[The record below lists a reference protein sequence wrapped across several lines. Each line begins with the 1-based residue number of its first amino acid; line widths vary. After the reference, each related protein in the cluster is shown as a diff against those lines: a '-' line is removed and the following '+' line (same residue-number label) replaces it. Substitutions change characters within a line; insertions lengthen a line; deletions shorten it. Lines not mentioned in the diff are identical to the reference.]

1 MKLLS
6 VKKVLLS
13 AFFLVSAFAQAAER
27 PKIALVLSGGGARG
41 IAHIGVL
48 KVLQDARVPV
58 DCVVGTSM
66 GAIVGGAAATGM
78 SPQEMEQQVLA
89 ADWDHIFGDKPKR
102 QDMPYF
108 RKRDDQKDYFDFT
121 LTLKDF
127 WPVAPRNLVGVH
139 YITQFFRLLTGGI
152 VADQFDQLPIPYRAI
167 GADLESGKT
176 VVMSHGDLPL
186 VMRASMSVSGV
197 FPPVPYENYLVVDGG
212 IVKNMGIDEGRK
224 LCGDVVIAVNVSS
237 PNTNRQKLESLFSVS
252 EQTIN
257 IAVQKDM
264 QAQIATLTPKDILI
278 TPDMGQLTATDFKE
292 ADKLIKVGEIAARV
306 NLAKLQKY
314 SLSESDYQAWQQQVQ
329 QRKPAQRNITKV
341 EVTGSHWVSPQ
352 VLKSLLAVKTG
363 QPLMQEDLH
372 QNIDAVY
379 ARGDFTRIAYQ
390 LFPKEDGALLRIIPI
405 EKDGRDFARVGL
417 KLNTDFANNSSFG
430 LVAGLRRSWLNDL
443 GAEWQVQ
450 GELGET
456 RSLYTELYQPT
467 VLNGEFF
474 IAPWLGIKDE
484 PRDIVADHEAI
495 GTNRVRHTGGGVDVG
510 SVLGKWGEVRLFV
523 SEQNVKWTS
532 SLANL
537 NPLVGESYQQTGYG
551 INAVFD
557 QLDNP
562 RFPRKGN
569 WARLQYFSA
578 ESGMG
583 SDKDY
588 QRVMLDWRRA
598 FTWDAYT
605 FFATGRGGGSLGST
619 LPYAEQFQLGGALNL
634 SAYRRGELAGNSFF
648 LTRLLGYKQIKEMPS
663 ALGGGVYVGV
673 LAEAGAVTQKEN
685 WSPSLLDD
693 IAYSL
698 GAVLAADTRLGP
710 FYLTIAQ
717 GNNQRRA
724 ANLTLGISY

>member
-1 MKLLS
+1 MKFPSKKLLTAAI
-6 VKKVLLS
+6 LTLS
-13 AFFLVSAFAQAAER
+13 TIAQAVER
-27 PKIALVLSGGGARG
+27 PKVALVLSGGGARG

-48 KVLQDARVPV
+48 KVLQDAKVPV

-66 GAIVGGAAATGM
+66 GAIVGGAMATGM
-78 SPQEMEQQVLA
+78 SPQKMEQEVLT

-102 QDMPYF
+102 QDIPYF

-121 LTLKDF
+121 LTMKDF

-152 VADQFDQLPIPYRAI
+152 EAEQFDQLPIPYRAI
-167 GADLESGKT
+167 GADIENGKT

-237 PNTNRQKLESLFSVS
+237 PSTNRQKLESLFAVS

-264 QAQIATLTPKDILI
+264 QAQIATLTPQDVLI
-278 TPDMGQLTATDFKE
+278 TPEMGKLSPTDFKE
-292 ADKLIKVGEIAARV
+292 APQFIAAGEKA
-306 NLAKLQKY
+306 AKASLKQLQRY
-314 SLSESDYQAWQQQVQ
+314 ALSEADYQAWQQQVES
-329 QRKPAQRNITKV
+329 RKPKQRNISKV
-341 EVTGSHWVSPQ
+341 QITGTRWVSPQ

-363 QPLMQEDLH
+363 EPLQQEQLH
-372 QNIDAVY
+372 HSIDKIY
-379 ARGDFTRIAYQ
+379 ARGDFERIAYQ
-390 LFPKEDGALLRIIPI
+390 LFPEESGSLLRIIPT
-405 EKDGRDFARVGL
+405 EKDGRDFARLGL

-430 LVAGLRRSWLNDL
+430 LVAGVRRSWLNHL
-443 GAEWQVQ
+443 GAEWQAQ

-474 IAPWLGIKDE
+474 VAPWLSIKDE
-484 PRDIVADHEAI
+484 PRDIVLDHETI
-495 GTNRVRHTGGGVDVG
+495 GTNRVRHTGGGVDIG
-510 SVLGKWGEVRLFV
+510 SVLGKWGEVRFFI

-532 SLANL
+532 SLPTL

-551 INAVFD
+551 LNFVYD

-569 WARLQYFSA
+569 WARLHYFSA

-598 FTWDAYT
+598 FTWDDYT
-605 FFATGRGGGSLGST
+605 FFATGRGGSSLGTT
-619 LPYAEQFQLGGALNL
+619 LPYTEQFQLGGALNL
-634 SAYRRGELAGNSFF
+634 SAYRRGELVGNSFAF
-648 LTRLLGYKQIKEMPS
+648 TRLLGYKQIKEMPS
-663 ALGGGVYVGV
+663 ALGGGVYIGA
-673 LAEAGAVTQKEN
+673 LAEAGAMSIDDN
-685 WSPSLLDD
+685 WSSRLFDKVH
-693 IAYSL
+693 YSL

-710 FYLTIAQ
+710 FYLTVAQ
-717 GNNQRRA
+717 GNNQRKA

>member
-1 MKLLS
+1 MKFVGKKLLL
-6 VKKVLLS
+6 VLLVGIS
-13 AFFLVSAFAQAAER
+13 VLGHAAER

-48 KVLQDARVPV
+48 KVLEEARVPV

-78 SPQEMEQQVLA
+78 SPQSMEKEVIA

-108 RKRDDQKDYFDFT
+108 RKRDDQKDYFNFT

-152 VADQFDQLPIPYRAI
+152 EAEQFDNLPIPYRAI

-176 VVMSHGDLPL
+176 VIMSHGDLPL
-186 VMRASMSVSGV
+186 VMRASMSVSGI
-197 FPPVPYENYLVVDGG
+197 FPPVAYENYLVVDGG

-237 PNTNRQKLESLFSVS
+237 PSTNRQKLESLFAVS

-264 QAQIATLTPKDILI
+264 QAQIATLTAKDVLI
-278 TPDMGQLTATDFKE
+278 TPDMGRLNSGDFQ
-292 ADKLIKVGEIAARV
+292 ASAQFIAVGEQAARES
-306 NLAKLQKY
+306 LAKLQRY
-314 SLSESDYQAWQQQVQ
+314 ALSEADYQAWQQQVQ
-329 QRKPAQRNITKV
+329 SRKLIQRNISKV
-341 EVTGSHWVSPQ
+341 EVTGTRWVSPK
-352 VLKSLLAVKTG
+352 VLKSLLDVKTG
-363 QPLMQEDLH
+363 EPLIQEELH
-372 QNIDAVY
+372 QSIDKIY
-379 ARGDFTRIAYQ
+379 ARGDFDRIAYQ
-390 LFPKEDGALLRIIPI
+390 LFPKESGTLLRIIPI

-430 LVAGLRRSWLNDL
+430 LVASLRRSWLNRL
-443 GAEWQVQ
+443 GAEWQIQ

-456 RSLYTELYQPT
+456 RSAYTELYQPT
-467 VLNGEFF
+467 VLNGAFF
-474 IAPWLGIKDE
+474 VAPWFGIKDE
-484 PRDIVADHEAI
+484 PRDIVFDHETI
-495 GTNRVRHTGGGVDVG
+495 GENRVRHTGGGVDIG
-510 SVLGKWGEVRLFV
+510 SVLGKWGEVRLFI
-523 SEQNVKWTS
+523 SEQNVKWIS
-532 SLANL
+532 SFANL

-551 INAVFD
+551 LNAVFD

-583 SDKDY
+583 SDKEY
-588 QRVMLDWRRA
+588 QRVLLDWRHA
-598 FTWDAYT
+598 FTWQNYT
-605 FFATGRGGGSLGST
+605 FFATGRGGSSLGTT

-634 SAYRRGELAGNSFF
+634 SAYRRGELAGNSFV

-663 ALGGGVYVGV
+663 AIGGGVYMGV
-673 LAEAGAVTQKEN
+673 LAEAGAMSSNTN
-685 WSPSLLDD
+685 WSPSLFENPN
-693 IAYSL
+693 YSV
-698 GAVLAADTRLGP
+698 GVVLAADTRLGP
-710 FYLTIAQ
+710 FYVTIAQ
-717 GNNQRRA
+717 GDKQRRA

>member
-1 MKLLS
+1 
-6 VKKVLLS
+6 
-13 AFFLVSAFAQAAER
+13 
-27 PKIALVLSGGGARG
+27 
-41 IAHIGVL
+41 
-48 KVLQDARVPV
+48 
-58 DCVVGTSM
+58 
-66 GAIVGGAAATGM
+66 
-78 SPQEMEQQVLA
+78 
-89 ADWDHIFGDKPKR
+89 
-102 QDMPYF
+102 
-108 RKRDDQKDYFDFT
+108 DD
-121 LTLKDF
+121 
-127 WPVAPRNLVGVH
+127 V
-139 YITQFFRLLTGGI
+139 
-152 VADQFDQLPIPYRAI
+152 
-167 GADLESGKT
+167 
-176 VVMSHGDLPL
+176 
-186 VMRASMSVSGV
+186 
-197 FPPVPYENYLVVDGG
+197 
-212 IVKNMGIDEGRK
+212 
-224 LCGDVVIAVNVSS
+224 
-237 PNTNRQKLESLFSVS
+237 
-252 EQTIN
+252 
-257 IAVQKDM
+257 
-264 QAQIATLTPKDILI
+264 LI
-278 TPDMGQLTATDFKE
+278 TPDMGQLTSTDFKE
-292 ADKLIKVGEIAARV
+292 SDKLIKVGEIAARV

-314 SLSESDYQAWQQQVQ
+314 ALSEADYQAWHEQVQ

-352 VLKSLLAVKTG
+352 VLKSVLAVKTD
-363 QPLMQEDLH
+363 QPLMQEELH
-372 QNIDAVY
+372 QRIDTVY

-430 LVAGLRRSWLNDL
+430 LVAGLRRSWLNNL

-456 RSLYTELYQPT
+456 RSAYTELYQPT
-467 VLNGEFF
+467 VLNGAFF
-474 IAPWLGIKDE
+474 IAPWFGIKDE
-484 PRDIVADHEAI
+484 PRDIVVDHEAI
-495 GTNRVRHTGGGVDVG
+495 GTNRVRHTGGGVDIG
-510 SVLGKWGEVRLFV
+510 SVLGKWGEVRFFV

-551 INAVFD
+551 LNAVFD

-598 FTWDAYT
+598 FTWDDYT
-605 FFATGRGGGSLGST
+605 FFATGRGGSSLGST

-663 ALGGGVYVGV
+663 ALGGGVYLGV
-673 LAEAGAVTQKEN
+673 LAEAGAATQKEN
-685 WSPSLLDD
+685 WSPNLLDHTL
-693 IAYSL
+693 YSL

-717 GNNQRRA
+717 GNNQRKA
-724 ANLTLGISY
+724 ANLTLGVSY

>member
-1 MKLLS
+1 MNVCFKKILLS
-6 VKKVLLS
+6 SLIGLISV
-13 AFFLVSAFAQAAER
+13 AQAAER
-27 PKIALVLSGGGARG
+27 PKVALVLSGGGARG

-48 KVLQDARVPV
+48 KVLQEARVPV

-102 QDMPYF
+102 QDVPYF

-139 YITQFFRLLTGGI
+139 YITQFFRLLTGGV
-152 VADQFDQLPIPYRAI
+152 VAEQFDNLPIPYRAI

-237 PNTNRQKLESLFSVS
+237 PSTNRQKLESLFSVS

-264 QAQIATLTPKDILI
+264 QAQIATLTPDDVLI
-278 TPDMGQLTATDFKE
+278 TPDMGQLTSTDFKE
-292 ADKLIKVGEIAARV
+292 SDKLIKVGEIAARV

-314 SLSESDYQAWQQQVQ
+314 ALSEADYQAWHEQVQ

-352 VLKSLLAVKTG
+352 VLKSVLAVKTD
-363 QPLMQEDLH
+363 QPLMQEELH
-372 QNIDAVY
+372 QRIDTVY

-430 LVAGLRRSWLNDL
+430 LVAGLRRSWLNNL

-467 VLNGEFF
+467 VLNGAFF
-474 IAPWLGIKDE
+474 IAPWFGIKDE
-484 PRDIVADHEAI
+484 PRDIVVDHEAI
-495 GTNRVRHTGGGVDVG
+495 GTNRVRHTGGGVDIG
-510 SVLGKWGEVRLFV
+510 SVLGKWGEVRFFV

-551 INAVFD
+551 LNAVFD

-598 FTWDAYT
+598 FTWDDYT
-605 FFATGRGGGSLGST
+605 FFATGRGGSSLGST

-673 LAEAGAVTQKEN
+673 LAEAGAATQKES
-685 WSPSLLDD
+685 WSPNLLDHTL
-693 IAYSL
+693 YSL
-698 GAVLAADTRLGP
+698 GVVLAADTRLGP

-717 GNNQRRA
+717 GNNQRKA